1 MISRKTALAMI
12 VISLTFSIGF
22 VTFKAAELVK
32 SLVMSKANCSHHNTG
47 ASCDAQRDG
56 VSGLEIPLR

>member
-22 VTFKAAELVK
+22 VTFKAAELIK
-32 SLVMSKANCSHHNTG
+32 GLVTSTANCSQHSS
-47 ASCDAQRDG
+47 ASCGAQRDG
-56 VSGLEIPLR
+56 VSGREIPLR